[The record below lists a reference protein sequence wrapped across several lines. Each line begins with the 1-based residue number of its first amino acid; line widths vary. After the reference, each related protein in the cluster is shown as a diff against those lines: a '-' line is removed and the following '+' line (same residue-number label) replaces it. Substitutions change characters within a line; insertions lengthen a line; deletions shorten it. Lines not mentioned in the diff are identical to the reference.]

1 MKTITARE
9 HDLITAVIGDGLTT
23 LAEAVLEKDLLL
35 TEVLQAINATDKDGI
50 GLVFCGGT
58 CLSKAHGL
66 IDRMS
71 EDIDFKLVVPT
82 GVSRSARSRM
92 LSQYKKRLARDLEQL
107 GFHVPADQIV
117 ARDENSYVSLNLHY
131 ESRFPPVASLRTEI
145 KVELNAR
152 PPVLPTAS
160 LPIRSMLSTL
170 IEESASGVP
179 IECIGVEE
187 TVAEK
192 VLSFL
197 RRTAEVRAGRNR
209 AEYDDRLV
217 RHLYDVRAIA
227 RAKNGLQLPHEHFA
241 TMVAGDAA
249 QFRNQYPEFEQ
260 DPVGQMRAVM
270 EALHNDASAFERDYL
285 RFVDELVFGE
295 PVSFAEARSVF
306 IELAERLMSAVPVS
320 PKSEAALQRMADNAQ
335 EIGLDY

>member
-1 MKTITARE
+1 MKTITAHE
-9 HDLITAVIGDGLTT
+9 HDLILAVRNEGLTA
-23 LAEAVLEKDLLL
+23 LPPGVFEKDLLL
-35 TEVLQAINATDKDGI
+35 TEVLQAINATDREGI
-50 GLVFCGGT
+50 RLVFCGGT

-71 EDIDFKLVVPT
+71 EDIDFKLAVPP
-82 GVSRSARSRM
+82 GLSRSARSRI

-107 GFHVPADQIV
+107 GFHVPPDQIV

-152 PPVLPTAS
+152 PPVLPTVS

-170 IEESASGVP
+170 IQESASGVS

-197 RRTAEVRAGRNR
+197 RRTAEARAGRNR
-209 AEYDDRLV
+209 AVYDDRLV

-227 RAKNGLQLPHEHFA
+227 HAREGLQLPHEHFA
-241 TMVAGDAA
+241 TLVAGDAA
-249 QFRNQYPEFEQ
+249 QYRNQYPEFEQ
-260 DPVGQMRAVM
+260 DPIGQMRAVM
-270 EALHNDASAFERDYL
+270 EALHNDASTFERDYL
-285 RFVDELVFGE
+285 QFVDELVFGE
-295 PVSFAEARSVF
+295 HVPFAEARSVF
-306 IELAERLMSAVPVS
+306 IELAGRLMSALSVT
-320 PKSEAALQRMADNAQ
+320 PKSLLHGIPPPAP
-335 EIGLDY
+335 